1 MKNINTVYGF
11 RRTRAR
17 TSILELLEKEKSPVD
32 VQFILDRLSE
42 LTVSADPATVYRI
55 MDAFYKKGIVERLE
69 LGEGKFRY
77 EISKREHHHHFICE
91 NCGAIEDVQDKAIE
105 QIEARLSK
113 NRGLVVTKHCLEF
126 YGLCRKC
133 SR

>member
-32 VQFILDRLSE
+32 VQFILDRLSK
-42 LTVSADPATVYRI
+42 LMVSADPATVYRI

-113 NRGLVVTKHCLEF
+113 NRG
-126 YGLCRKC
+126 
-133 SR
+133 